1 LIMKKIIIGNW
12 KLNLDHLEAIQ
23 LFQKLNYS
31 LNTDIDEKISIV
43 VAPSHTSLRSIQTI
57 IDADKLN
64 IFLSSQDV
72 SMFNDGAYTGEVSAH
87 QLAKLNISYSIV
99 GHSERRQHFNETDE
113 FVNIKVNNLINKEI
127 TPIICFGESNDQ
139 RTEGNYMDFLLN
151 QIENS
156 TKGLRKDK
164 VDEIIFAYEPIWA
177 IGTGQNASLQDIV
190 EVISKVKEFISK
202 KSFFNEE
209 KIKFIYGGSVSPDNS
224 YEILNSKIIDGAL
237 VGGASLDVD
246 KFIKII
252 ESVDL

>member
-1 LIMKKIIIGNW
+1 MKKIIIGNW

-72 SMFNDGAYTGEVSAH
+72 SMFNDGAYTGEVSAQ
-87 QLAKLNISYSIV
+87 QLAKLNISYCIV

-113 FVNIKVNNLINKEI
+113 IINVKVNNLINKEI

-139 RTEGNYMDFLLN
+139 RTDGNYMDFLIN

-224 YEILNSKIIDGAL
+224 NEILNSKIIDGAL

>member
-1 LIMKKIIIGNW
+1 MKKIIIGNW

-23 LFQKLNYS
+23 FLQKLNYS
-31 LNTDIDEKISIV
+31 LNIDIDEKISIV

>member
-1 LIMKKIIIGNW
+1 MKKIIIGNW

-31 LNTDIDEKISIV
+31 LNTDIDKKISIV

-87 QLAKLNISYSIV
+87 QLDKLNISFCIV

-113 FVNIKVNNLINKEI
+113 IINIKVNNLINKEI

-139 RTEGNYMDFLLN
+139 RTDGNYMDFLIN

>member
-1 LIMKKIIIGNW
+1 MKKIIIGNW

-87 QLAKLNISYSIV
+87 QLAKLNISYCIV

-113 FVNIKVNNLINKEI
+113 FVNVKINNLINKEI

-139 RTEGNYMDFLLN
+139 RTDGNYMDFLIN

-224 YEILNSKIIDGAL
+224 NEILNSKIIDGAL

>member
-1 LIMKKIIIGNW
+1 MKKIIIGNW

-87 QLAKLNISYSIV
+87 QLDKLNISFCIV

-113 FVNIKVNNLINKEI
+113 IINVKVNNLINKEI

-139 RTEGNYMDFLLN
+139 RTDGNYMDFLIN

-156 TKGLRKDK
+156 TRGLRKDK

-224 YEILNSKIIDGAL
+224 NEILNSKIIDGAL

>member
-1 LIMKKIIIGNW
+1 MKKIIIGNW

-23 LFQKLNYS
+23 FFQKLNYS
-31 LNTDIDEKISIV
+31 LNSDIDEKISIV

>member
-1 LIMKKIIIGNW
+1 MKKIIIGNW

-87 QLAKLNISYSIV
+87 QLAKLNISYCIV

-113 FVNIKVNNLINKEI
+113 FVNVKVNNLINKEI

-139 RTEGNYMDFLLN
+139 RTDGNYMDFIIN

-202 KSFFNEE
+202 KTFFNEE

>member
-1 LIMKKIIIGNW
+1 MKKIIIGNW

-23 LFQKLNYS
+23 LIQKLNYS
-31 LNTDIDEKISIV
+31 LNADIDEKITIV

-72 SMFNDGAYTGEVSAH
+72 SMFNDGAYTGEVSAQ
-87 QLAKLNISYSIV
+87 QLAKLNISYCIV

-113 FVNIKVNNLINKEI
+113 IINAKVNNLINKEI

-139 RTEGNYMDFLLN
+139 RTDGNYMDFLIN

-202 KSFFNEE
+202 KSFFSEE

-224 YEILNSKIIDGAL
+224 NEILNSKIIDGAL

>member
-1 LIMKKIIIGNW
+1 MKKIIIGNW

-87 QLAKLNISYSIV
+87 QLAKLNISYCIV

-113 FVNIKVNNLINKEI
+113 FVNVKVNNIINKEI

-139 RTEGNYMDFLLN
+139 RADGNYMEFLFN

>member
-1 LIMKKIIIGNW
+1 MKKIIIGNW

-87 QLAKLNISYSIV
+87 QLDKLNISYCIV

-113 FVNIKVNNLINKEI
+113 FVNVKVNNLINKEI

>member
-1 LIMKKIIIGNW
+1 MKKIIIGNW

-23 LFQKLNYS
+23 LIQKLNYS
-31 LNTDIDEKISIV
+31 LNTDIDEKITIV

-87 QLAKLNISYSIV
+87 QLAKLNISYCIV

-113 FVNIKVNNLINKEI
+113 IINVKVNNLINKEI

-139 RTEGNYMDFLLN
+139 RTDGNYMDFLIN

-224 YEILNSKIIDGAL
+224 NEILNSKIIDGAL

-246 KFIKII
+246 NFVKII

>member
-1 LIMKKIIIGNW
+1 MKKIIIGNW

-87 QLAKLNISYSIV
+87 QLAKLNISYCIV

-113 FVNIKVNNLINKEI
+113 FVNVKVNNLINKEI

-139 RTEGNYMDFLLN
+139 RADGNYMNFLIN

>member
-1 LIMKKIIIGNW
+1 MKKIIIGNW

-23 LFQKLNYS
+23 LIQKLNYS
-31 LNTDIDEKISIV
+31 LNTDIDEKITIV

-87 QLAKLNISYSIV
+87 QLAKLNISYCIV

-113 FVNIKVNNLINKEI
+113 IINVKVNNLINKEI

-139 RTEGNYMDFLLN
+139 RTDGNYMDFLIN

>member
-1 LIMKKIIIGNW
+1 MKKIIIGNW

-87 QLAKLNISYSIV
+87 QLAKLNISFCIV

-113 FVNIKVNNLINKEI
+113 FVNVKINNLINKEI

>member
-1 LIMKKIIIGNW
+1 MKKIIIGNW

-87 QLAKLNISYSIV
+87 QLAKLNISYCIV

-209 KIKFIYGGSVSPDNS
+209 KIKFIYGGSVSTDNS

>member
-1 LIMKKIIIGNW
+1 MKKIIIGNW

-87 QLAKLNISYSIV
+87 QLDKLNISFCIV

-113 FVNIKVNNLINKEI
+113 IINVKINNLINKEI

-139 RTEGNYMDFLLN
+139 RTDGNYMDFLIN

-224 YEILNSKIIDGAL
+224 NEILNSKIIDGAL

>member
-1 LIMKKIIIGNW
+1 MKKIIIGNW

-87 QLAKLNISYSIV
+87 QLAKLNISYCIV

-139 RTEGNYMDFLLN
+139 RADGNYMDFLIN

-202 KSFFNEE
+202 KTFFNEE